1 MEKELNEN
9 IKQLGQKLDV
19 LAALLL
25 KLIPKNTESLSLKE
39 QISLLKEL
47 GVRPVDISKIIGR
60 SQGYVNKELAGI
72 NKDKKK

>member
-39 QISLLKEL
+39 QIGLLKEL

-60 SQGYVNKELAGI
+60 SQGHVNKELAGI